1 MGHPET
7 RHPPSSAALHCPR
20 PAPHCPHPA
29 PRLSPSSLHTVPV
42 QPHRGQEDP
51 SPYGCEEVTT
61 EWARAPAMSVGSPAR
76 TPRSKG
82 RVIHLGSH
90 PHPAPLLA
98 PPCSHPDVSQSL
110 EVQGCCLV
118 GQLGQ
123 NVDGSPGACKPPH
136 QPCHGPATLTT
147 AQTRRPAL
155 ASGDFSGAFQLDGG
169 STLLFCALGPPLQPP
184 CALWPVLSH
193 FSRPLEHR
201 ALRQPARPCPGLLWV
216 ARASL

>member
-7 RHPPSSAALHCPR
+7 HHPPSSAALHCPCAAPTLSPSSPYTVPVQSPHCPR
-20 PAPHCPHPA
+20 AAPHCPSPA
-29 PRLSPSSLHTVPV
+29 PTLSLSSPTLSPSSPTLFPSSPHTVPVQPHTVPV

-61 EWARAPAMSVGSPAR
+61 EWARAPAMSMCSPAR
-76 TPRSKG
+76 TPRSEE

-123 NVDGSPGACKPPH
+123 NVDGSPGAYRPSH

-155 ASGDFSGAFQLDGG
+155 A
-169 STLLFCALGPPLQPP
+169 
-184 CALWPVLSH
+184 
-193 FSRPLEHR
+193 
-201 ALRQPARPCPGLLWV
+201 
-216 ARASL
+216 